1 MSDLPNKVEIH
12 EEGPREGFQIEP
24 GPISSDH
31 KIELIEALAETG
43 LHHIQICS
51 FVSQRIVP
59 GWADADE
66 VVERVRTTPGVDFT
80 ALWFNDKGLARAL
93 KFRDKLKL
101 YGSIALSASEGF
113 SYKNLHRSRA
123 QNMEAMRA
131 QTALHLSNGIP
142 VTRIGVMAAFGCNFQ
157 GEVTVD
163 EVLQGLA
170 DGFAL
175 AEEAGATITDIGLA
189 DTMGWAVPP
198 RIERVVGAVRERWPD
213 QKITLHLHDT
223 RGMGVANAHAG
234 LRMGV
239 SAFDSTVGG
248 LGGCPYAPG
257 ASGNICS
264 EDAIHM
270 LDAMGFQTGIDLA
283 RLLALARE
291 LPAIVGHE
299 VPGQLAKAGRISDLH
314 PAPDA
319 VAGLRA
325 QFASAA

>member
-66 VVERVRTTPGVDFT
+66 VVERVRTKPGVDFT

-248 LGGCPYAPG
+248 LGGCPFAAHKG
-257 ASGNICS
+257 AAGNIATEELVLLC
-264 EDAIHM
+264 EEM
-270 LDAMGFQTGIDLA
+270 GIDTGVDLDKLIEVGRMA
-283 RLLALARE
+283 ER
-291 LPAIVGHE
+291 IVGHVLPSE
-299 VPGQLAKAGRISDLH
+299 LLHAGSLTAFRQQ
-314 PAPDA
+314 
-319 VAGLRA
+319 A
-325 QFASAA
+325 QAA